1 MPLILL
7 GDFNFPGINWQS
19 DPPTTQASSSEYFE
33 FVSLCL
39 DFNLHQLVLKPTR
52 CSAQSPNI
60 LDLILTTSP
69 EFVSPMTYLPGI
81 TDHFIIQCDL
91 NLTLPSLT
99 SSEVIH
105 DYRCADFDAIN
116 NNELELFIAD
126 YIPSFHFRTVEE
138 NWSLFREKATSLIT
152 QYIPQKRIYSD
163 SRAPWFNSH
172 LKRLLNKKK
181 RLFRSAKHSG
191 SVERWNAYKI
201 ALRSYKIAVA
211 ESKKTFYEQT
221 LPSLLK
227 DSTQKLW
234 SVVNDKKSRAIEL
247 CDSNNEPVGRTVC
260 CEEFFDFLMCGV

>member
-1 MPLILL
+1 MRTHRLSAKKNFVVCFVYRAPSSPNTFCSDLHDVINNLTVKFPSMPLILL

-19 DPPTTQASSSEYFE
+19 EPQQHKQAPRNILNLSA
-33 FVSLCL
+33 FVLISTCTSL
-39 DFNLHQLVLKPTR
+39 FLKPTR

-81 TDHFIIQCDL
+81 TDHFIIQCDS

-138 NWSLFREKATSLIT
+138 NWSLFKEKATSLIT
-152 QYIPQKRIYSD
+152 QYIPQKRIYYLS
-163 SRAPWFNSH
+163 
-172 LKRLLNKKK
+172 
-181 RLFRSAKHSG
+181 
-191 SVERWNAYKI
+191 
-201 ALRSYKIAVA
+201 
-211 ESKKTFYEQT
+211 
-221 LPSLLK
+221 
-227 DSTQKLW
+227 
-234 SVVNDKKSRAIEL
+234 
-247 CDSNNEPVGRTVC
+247 
-260 CEEFFDFLMCGV
+260 